1 MAKMKACRPILVG
14 RNVVCEGDEFEADEQ
29 HARELVAKGYAEML
43 SGDVLDAVTDTDAPA
58 DAAAA
63 PRKGRK

>member
-14 RNVVCEGDEFEADEQ
+14 RNVVCEGDEFETDEQ

-43 SGDVLDAVTDTDAPA
+43 SGDVLDAVTDTDVPA
-58 DAAAA
+58 EAAAA

>member
-14 RNVVCEGDEFEADEQ
+14 RNVVCEGDEFETDEQ

-58 DAAAA
+58 EAAAA